1 MQEFESDSPKG
12 LWESIEGRLPASK
25 VGPARSWWGWAAA
38 AGALAVAGA
47 SAFLFFRPISS
58 HEVISVEKAEPVV
71 VFSDVLP
78 DPSEQ
83 IVRLQE
89 AVERVA
95 VSRPKEQQP
104 EKSAA
109 SQKTE
114 ALRESIAVQEAE
126 VTKAAETVQEAETVR
141 TVETVRETEAAKADE
156 TVRAAE
162 AAKVPETV
170 QAAERPEEPEV
181 SSVEDVL
188 SWEEFSQEARVA
200 RKAPHSR
207 VSVGLAA
214 SGAASFSQTALI
226 GGGPLF
232 GVGLDAVS
240 WEDSPKLGLA
250 VVNQGMDIESEQRHK
265 VPVRLT
271 LGVSYAISDRL
282 SVVSGLSHTLLL
294 SEYKEGTQHNY
305 KSGEQRV
312 EYVGVPLNLKYDFY
326 SSTRLDVYAS
336 AGLTLDK
343 CIKANRTDDYFL
355 SGENRLKEVISLGEH
370 PFQLSAG
377 AAFGAEYRI
386 YDSLWLFGECGL
398 AYFFDDRSSLGILYK
413 ERPLNG
419 TFNLGIRV
427 AL

>member
-1 MQEFESDSPKG
+1 MKERWIDDIKVEMQEFESDSPKG

-25 VGPARSWWGWAAA
+25 VAPARSWWGWAVA

-47 SAFLFFRPISS
+47 SAFLFFRPISPQ
-58 HEVISVEKAEPVV
+58 EVILVEKAEPVV
-71 VFSDVLP
+71 ALNDVLP

-83 IVRLQE
+83 IVRSQE
-89 AVERVA
+89 IVEPVA
-95 VSRPKEQQP
+95 VLQPKEAQRP
-104 EKSAA
+104 EKSAV

-114 ALRESIAVQEAE
+114 ALRETTAVQEAE
-126 VTKAAETVQEAETVR
+126 TAQETTSAQ
-141 TVETVRETEAAKADE
+141 ETE
-156 TVRAAE
+156 
-162 AAKVPETV
+162 
-170 QAAERPEEPEV
+170 
-181 SSVEDVL
+181 VL
-188 SWEEFSQEARVA
+188 PWEEFSQETRVA
-200 RKAPHSR
+200 RKTPQNR

-250 VVNQGMDIESEQRHK
+250 VVNQGKDIESELRHK

-271 LGVSYAISDRL
+271 LGVSYAITDRL
-282 SVVSGLSHTLLL
+282 LVVSGLSHTLLL
-294 SEYKEGTQHNY
+294 SEYKEGTQQNY

-312 EYVGVPLNLKYDFY
+312 EYVGVPINLKYDFY

-355 SGENRLKEVISLGEH
+355 SGENRLKELISLGEH

-398 AYFFDDRSSLGILYK
+398 AYFFNDRSSLEILYK

>member
-1 MQEFESDSPKG
+1 MKERWIDDIKAEMQEFESDSPKG

-25 VGPARSWWGWAAA
+25 VAPARSWWGWAAA
-38 AGALAVAGA
+38 AGALAVAGV
-47 SAFLFFRPISS
+47 SAFLFFRPIAPQ
-58 HEVISVEKAEPVV
+58 EVISVEKVEPVVALNDVRPEPSEQIERSPEAVEPVV
-71 VFSDVLP
+71 VSQTKE
-78 DPSEQ
+78 S
-83 IVRLQE
+83 VRPEESVAPRE
-89 AVERVA
+89 AVEPVA
-95 VSRPKEQQP
+95 VSQPKEAQRPEESVVPQEVVEQP
-104 EKSAA
+104 D
-109 SQKTE
+109 
-114 ALRESIAVQEAE
+114 
-126 VTKAAETVQEAETVR
+126 ETVQE
-141 TVETVRETEAAKADE
+141 
-156 TVRAAE
+156 
-162 AAKVPETV
+162 
-170 QAAERPEEPEV
+170 PEV
-181 SSVEDVL
+181 L
-188 SWEEFSQEARVA
+188 PWEEFSQEERVA
-200 RKAPHSR
+200 KKAPQSK

-250 VVNQGMDIESEQRHK
+250 VVNQGKDIESELRHN

-271 LGVSYAISDRL
+271 LGVSYAITDRL

-294 SEYKEGTQHNY
+294 SEYKEGTQQNY

-312 EYVGVPLNLKYDFY
+312 EYVGVPINLKYDFY

-336 AGLTLDK
+336 AGITLDK

-398 AYFFDDRSSLGILYK
+398 AYFFNDRSSLEILYK
-413 ERPLNG
+413 ERPLNA

>member
-1 MQEFESDSPKG
+1 MKERWIDDIKAEMQEFESDSPKG

-25 VGPARSWWGWAAA
+25 VAPTRSWWGWAAA

-47 SAFLFFRPISS
+47 SAFLFFRPISPQ
-58 HEVISVEKAEPVV
+58 EVISVEKAEPVV
-71 VFSDVLP
+71 ALNDVRP

-83 IVRLQE
+83 IVRSQEIVEPVAVSQPKEAQMLEKSVVSQE
-89 AVERVA
+89 AVEPVA
-95 VSRPKEQQP
+95 VSRPEESVVPQEVVEQP
-104 EKSAA
+104 D
-109 SQKTE
+109 
-114 ALRESIAVQEAE
+114 
-126 VTKAAETVQEAETVR
+126 ETVQE
-141 TVETVRETEAAKADE
+141 
-156 TVRAAE
+156 
-162 AAKVPETV
+162 
-170 QAAERPEEPEV
+170 PEV
-181 SSVEDVL
+181 L
-188 SWEEFSQEARVA
+188 PWEEFADEERVA
-200 RKAPHSR
+200 KKAPQSK

-250 VVNQGMDIESEQRHK
+250 VVNQGKDIESELRHK

-271 LGVSYAISDRL
+271 LGVSYAITDRL

-294 SEYKEGTQHNY
+294 SEYKEGTQQNY

-312 EYVGVPLNLKYDFY
+312 EYVGVPINLKYDFY

-398 AYFFDDRSSLGILYK
+398 AYFFNDRSSLEILYK

>member
-1 MQEFESDSPKG
+1 MKERWIDDIKAEMQEFESDSPKG

-25 VGPARSWWGWAAA
+25 VAPTRSWWGWAAA
-38 AGALAVAGA
+38 AGALAVAGV
-47 SAFLFFRPISS
+47 SAFLFFRPISPQ
-58 HEVISVEKAEPVV
+58 EVISVERAESVV
-71 VFSDVLP
+71 ALNDVLP

-89 AVERVA
+89 AVAPVA
-95 VSRPKEQQP
+95 VSQPKEAQRP

-114 ALRESIAVQEAE
+114 ALRETAAVQE
-126 VTKAAETVQEAETVR
+126 TETVQEPEIVQKP
-141 TVETVRETEAAKADE
+141 EA
-156 TVRAAE
+156 
-162 AAKVPETV
+162 V
-170 QAAERPEEPEV
+170 QEPE
-181 SSVEDVL
+181 SL
-188 SWEEFSQEARVA
+188 PWEEFSQEPRVA
-200 RKAPHSR
+200 RKTPQNK

-250 VVNQGMDIESEQRHK
+250 VVNQGKDIESELRHK

-271 LGVSYAISDRL
+271 LGVSYAITDRL

-294 SEYKEGTQHNY
+294 SEYKEGTQQNY

-312 EYVGVPLNLKYDFY
+312 EYVGVPINLKYDFY

-398 AYFFDDRSSLGILYK
+398 AYFFNDRSSLEILYK
-413 ERPLNG
+413 ERPLNA

>member
-1 MQEFESDSPKG
+1 MKERWIDDIKVEMQEFESDSPKG

-25 VGPARSWWGWAAA
+25 VAPTHSWWGWAVA

-47 SAFLFFRPISS
+47 SAFLFFRPISPQ
-58 HEVISVEKAEPVV
+58 EVISVEKAEPVV
-71 VFSDVLP
+71 ALNDVRP

-83 IVRLQE
+83 IVRSQE
-89 AVERVA
+89 IVEPVA
-95 VSRPKEQQP
+95 VLQPKEAQRP
-104 EKSAA
+104 EKSAV

-114 ALRESIAVQEAE
+114 ALRETTAVQE
-126 VTKAAETVQEAETVR
+126 TET
-141 TVETVRETEAAKADE
+141 
-156 TVRAAE
+156 
-162 AAKVPETV
+162 VPETEIV
-170 QAAERPEEPEV
+170 QELEAVQELESLP
-181 SSVEDVL
+181 
-188 SWEEFSQEARVA
+188 WEEFSQETRVA
-200 RKAPHSR
+200 RKTSQNR

-250 VVNQGMDIESEQRHK
+250 VVNQGKDIESELRHK

-271 LGVSYAISDRL
+271 LGVSYAITDRL

-294 SEYKEGTQHNY
+294 SEYKEGTQQNY

-312 EYVGVPLNLKYDFY
+312 EYVGVPINLKYDFY

-398 AYFFDDRSSLGILYK
+398 AYFFNDRSSLEILYK

>member
-1 MQEFESDSPKG
+1 MKERWIDDIKAEMQEFESDSPKG

-25 VGPARSWWGWAAA
+25 VAPARSWWGWGAA
-38 AGALAVAGA
+38 AGALAVAGV
-47 SAFLFFRPISS
+47 SAFFFFRPIAPQ
-58 HEVISVEKAEPVV
+58 EVISVEKVEPVV
-71 VFSDVLP
+71 ALNDVRP
-78 DPSEQ
+78 EPSEQ
-83 IVRLQE
+83 VVRLQE
-89 AVERVA
+89 AVEPVA
-95 VSRPKEQQP
+95 VSRPKEAQRL
-104 EKSAA
+104 EKTAA

-114 ALRESIAVQEAE
+114 ALRETTA
-126 VTKAAETVQEAETVR
+126 VQEAETVP
-141 TVETVRETEAAKADE
+141 ETTAAQETEVSQPDE
-156 TVRAAE
+156 TV
-162 AAKVPETV
+162 
-170 QAAERPEEPEV
+170 QEPEV
-181 SSVEDVL
+181 L
-188 SWEEFSQEARVA
+188 PWEEFSQEERVA
-200 RKAPHSR
+200 KKASQSK

-250 VVNQGMDIESEQRHK
+250 VINQGKDIESELRHK

-271 LGVSYAISDRL
+271 LGVSYAITDRL

-294 SEYKEGTQHNY
+294 SEYKEGTQQNY
-305 KSGEQRV
+305 KSGKQRV

-336 AGLTLDK
+336 AGITLDK

-398 AYFFDDRSSLGILYK
+398 AYFFNDRSSLEILYK

>member
-1 MQEFESDSPKG
+1 MKERWIDDIKAEMQEFESDSPKG

-25 VGPARSWWGWAAA
+25 VAPTRSWWGWAAA
-38 AGALAVAGA
+38 AGALAVAGV
-47 SAFLFFRPISS
+47 SAFLFFRPISPQ
-58 HEVISVEKAEPVV
+58 EVISVERAESVV
-71 VFSDVLP
+71 ALNDVLS

-89 AVERVA
+89 AVAPVA
-95 VSRPKEQQP
+95 VSQPKEAQRP

-114 ALRESIAVQEAE
+114 ALRETAAMQE
-126 VTKAAETVQEAETVR
+126 TETVQE
-141 TVETVRETEAAKADE
+141 TEIVQKP
-156 TVRAAE
+156 E
-162 AAKVPETV
+162 AV
-170 QAAERPEEPEV
+170 QEPE
-181 SSVEDVL
+181 SL
-188 SWEEFSQEARVA
+188 PWEEFSQEPRVA
-200 RKAPHSR
+200 RKTPQNK

-250 VVNQGMDIESEQRHK
+250 VVNQGKDIESELRHK

-271 LGVSYAISDRL
+271 LGVSYAITDRL

-294 SEYKEGTQHNY
+294 SEYKEGTQQNY

-312 EYVGVPLNLKYDFY
+312 EYVGVPINLKYDFY

-398 AYFFDDRSSLGILYK
+398 AYFFNDRSSLEILYK
-413 ERPLNG
+413 ERPLNA

>member
-1 MQEFESDSPKG
+1 MKERWIDDIKAEMQEFESDSPKG

-25 VGPARSWWGWAAA
+25 VAPTRSWWGWAAA
-38 AGALAVAGA
+38 AGALAVAGV
-47 SAFLFFRPISS
+47 SAFLFFRPISPQ
-58 HEVISVEKAEPVV
+58 EVISVERAESVV
-71 VFSDVLP
+71 ALNDVQP

-89 AVERVA
+89 AVAPVA
-95 VSRPKEQQP
+95 VSQPKEAQRP

-109 SQKTE
+109 LQKTE
-114 ALRESIAVQEAE
+114 TLRETAAVQE
-126 VTKAAETVQEAETVR
+126 TETVQETEIVQ
-141 TVETVRETEAAKADE
+141 ETESL
-156 TVRAAE
+156 
-162 AAKVPETV
+162 P
-170 QAAERPEEPEV
+170 
-181 SSVEDVL
+181 
-188 SWEEFSQEARVA
+188 WEEFSQEPRVA
-200 RKAPHSR
+200 RKTPQNK

-250 VVNQGMDIESEQRHK
+250 VVNQGKDIESELRHK

-271 LGVSYAISDRL
+271 LGVSYAITDRL

-294 SEYKEGTQHNY
+294 SEYKEGTQQNY

-312 EYVGVPLNLKYDFY
+312 EYVGVPINLKYDFY

-398 AYFFDDRSSLGILYK
+398 AYFFNDRSSLEILYK
-413 ERPLNG
+413 ERPLNA

>member
-1 MQEFESDSPKG
+1 MKERWIDDIKAEMQEFESDSPKG

-25 VGPARSWWGWAAA
+25 VAPTRSWWGWAAA
-38 AGALAVAGA
+38 AGALAVAGV
-47 SAFLFFRPISS
+47 SAFLFFRPISPQ
-58 HEVISVEKAEPVV
+58 EVISVERAESVV
-71 VFSDVLP
+71 ALNDVLP

-89 AVERVA
+89 AVAPVA
-95 VSRPKEQQP
+95 VSQPKEAQRS

-114 ALRESIAVQEAE
+114 ALSETAAVQEPEIVQKPEA
-126 VTKAAETVQEAETVR
+126 VQE
-141 TVETVRETEAAKADE
+141 
-156 TVRAAE
+156 
-162 AAKVPETV
+162 PESL
-170 QAAERPEEPEV
+170 P
-181 SSVEDVL
+181 
-188 SWEEFSQEARVA
+188 WEEFSQEPRVA
-200 RKAPHSR
+200 RKTPQNK

-250 VVNQGMDIESEQRHK
+250 VVNQGKDIESELRHK

-271 LGVSYAISDRL
+271 LGVSYAITDRL

-294 SEYKEGTQHNY
+294 SEYKEGTQQNY

-312 EYVGVPLNLKYDFY
+312 EYVGVPINLKYDFY

-398 AYFFDDRSSLGILYK
+398 AYFFNDRSSLEILYK
-413 ERPLNG
+413 ERPLNA

>member
-1 MQEFESDSPKG
+1 MKERWIDDIKAEMQEFESDSPKG

-25 VGPARSWWGWAAA
+25 VAPTHSWWGWAAA
-38 AGALAVAGA
+38 AGALAVAGV
-47 SAFLFFRPISS
+47 SAFLFFRPISPQ
-58 HEVISVEKAEPVV
+58 EVISVERAESVV
-71 VFSDVLP
+71 ALNDVLP

-89 AVERVA
+89 AVA
-95 VSRPKEQQP
+95 PVSVSQPQEAQRP

-114 ALRESIAVQEAE
+114 TLSETAAVQEPEIVQKPEA
-126 VTKAAETVQEAETVR
+126 VQE
-141 TVETVRETEAAKADE
+141 
-156 TVRAAE
+156 
-162 AAKVPETV
+162 PESL
-170 QAAERPEEPEV
+170 P
-181 SSVEDVL
+181 
-188 SWEEFSQEARVA
+188 WEEFSQEPRVA
-200 RKAPHSR
+200 RKTPQNK

-250 VVNQGMDIESEQRHK
+250 VVNQGKDIESELRHK

-271 LGVSYAISDRL
+271 LGVSYAITDRL

-294 SEYKEGTQHNY
+294 SEYKEGTQQNY

-312 EYVGVPLNLKYDFY
+312 EYVGVPINLKYDFY

-398 AYFFDDRSSLGILYK
+398 AYFFNDRSSLEILYK
-413 ERPLNG
+413 ERPLNA

>member
-1 MQEFESDSPKG
+1 MKERWIDDIKVEMQEFESDSPKG

-25 VGPARSWWGWAAA
+25 VAPARSWWGWAVA

-47 SAFLFFRPISS
+47 SAFLFFRPISPQ
-58 HEVISVEKAEPVV
+58 EVISVEKAEPVV
-71 VFSDVLP
+71 ALNDVLP

-83 IVRLQE
+83 IVRSQE
-89 AVERVA
+89 IVEPVA
-95 VSRPKEQQP
+95 VSQPKEAQMP
-104 EKSAA
+104 EKSAV

-114 ALRESIAVQEAE
+114 ALRETTAVQEAE
-126 VTKAAETVQEAETVR
+126 TAQETEIVPETETVQEL
-141 TVETVRETEAAKADE
+141 EA
-156 TVRAAE
+156 
-162 AAKVPETV
+162 V
-170 QAAERPEEPEV
+170 QEPE
-181 SSVEDVL
+181 SL
-188 SWEEFSQEARVA
+188 PWEEFSQETRVA
-200 RKAPHSR
+200 RKAPQNR

-250 VVNQGMDIESEQRHK
+250 VVNQGKDIESELRHK

-271 LGVSYAISDRL
+271 LGVSYAITDRL
-282 SVVSGLSHTLLL
+282 SVVSGLLHTLLL
-294 SEYKEGTQHNY
+294 SEYKEGTQQNY

-312 EYVGVPLNLKYDFY
+312 EYVGVPINLKYDFY

-398 AYFFDDRSSLGILYK
+398 AYFFNDRSSLEILYK

>member
-1 MQEFESDSPKG
+1 MKERWIDDIKAEMQEFESDSPKG

-25 VGPARSWWGWAAA
+25 VAPARSWWGWAAA
-38 AGALAVAGA
+38 AGALAVAGV
-47 SAFLFFRPISS
+47 SAFLFFRPINPQ
-58 HEVISVEKAEPVV
+58 EVISVEKVEPVV
-71 VFSDVLP
+71 ALNE
-78 DPSEQ
+78 PSEQ
-83 IVRLQE
+83 VVRSQE
-89 AVERVA
+89 AVEPVA
-95 VSRPKEQQP
+95 VSRPKE
-104 EKSAA
+104 S
-109 SQKTE
+109 
-114 ALRESIAVQEAE
+114 V
-126 VTKAAETVQEAETVR
+126 
-141 TVETVRETEAAKADE
+141 
-156 TVRAAE
+156 
-162 AAKVPETV
+162 
-170 QAAERPEEPEV
+170 RPEEAVVSQDVVTQQEPEAV
-181 SSVEDVL
+181 QKLPWKEFAD
-188 SWEEFSQEARVA
+188 EERVA
-200 RKAPHSR
+200 KKASQSK

-250 VVNQGMDIESEQRHK
+250 VVNQGKDIESELRHK

-271 LGVSYAISDRL
+271 LGVSYAITDRL

-294 SEYKEGTQHNY
+294 SEYKEGTQQNY

-312 EYVGVPLNLKYDFY
+312 EYVGVPINLKYDFY

-398 AYFFDDRSSLGILYK
+398 AYFFNDRSSLEILYK
-413 ERPLNG
+413 ERPLNA

>member
-1 MQEFESDSPKG
+1 MKERWIDDIKAEMQEFESDSPKG

-25 VGPARSWWGWAAA
+25 VAPTRSWWGWAAA
-38 AGALAVAGA
+38 AGALAVAGV
-47 SAFLFFRPISS
+47 SAFLFFRPISPQ
-58 HEVISVEKAEPVV
+58 EVISVERAESVV
-71 VFSDVLP
+71 ALNDVLP

-89 AVERVA
+89 AVVPVA
-95 VSRPKEQQP
+95 VSQPKEAQRP

-114 ALRESIAVQEAE
+114 AIRETAAVQE
-126 VTKAAETVQEAETVR
+126 TETVQEP
-141 TVETVRETEAAKADE
+141 EAVQKP
-156 TVRAAE
+156 E
-162 AAKVPETV
+162 AV
-170 QAAERPEEPEV
+170 QEPE
-181 SSVEDVL
+181 SL
-188 SWEEFSQEARVA
+188 PWEEFSQEPRVA
-200 RKAPHSR
+200 RKTPQNK

-250 VVNQGMDIESEQRHK
+250 VVNQGKDIESELRHK

-271 LGVSYAISDRL
+271 LGVSYAITDRL

-294 SEYKEGTQHNY
+294 SEYKEGTQQNY

-312 EYVGVPLNLKYDFY
+312 EYVGVPINLKYDFY

-398 AYFFDDRSSLGILYK
+398 AYFFNDRSSLEILYK
-413 ERPLNG
+413 ERPLNA

>member
-1 MQEFESDSPKG
+1 MKERWIDDIKVEMQEFESDSPKG

-25 VGPARSWWGWAAA
+25 VAPTRSWWGWAAA

-47 SAFLFFRPISS
+47 SAFLFFRPISPQ
-58 HEVISVEKAEPVV
+58 EVISVEKAEPVV
-71 VFSDVLP
+71 ALNDVRP

-83 IVRLQE
+83 IVRSQE
-89 AVERVA
+89 IVEPVA
-95 VSRPKEQQP
+95 VSQPKEAQRP
-104 EKSAA
+104 EKSAV

-114 ALRESIAVQEAE
+114 ALRETTAVR
-126 VTKAAETVQEAETVR
+126 KLETVQE
-141 TVETVRETEAAKADE
+141 
-156 TVRAAE
+156 
-162 AAKVPETV
+162 PETV
-170 QAAERPEEPEV
+170 QETDTVQEPE
-181 SSVEDVL
+181 SL
-188 SWEEFSQEARVA
+188 PWEEFSQEPRVA
-200 RKAPHSR
+200 KKAPQNR

-250 VVNQGMDIESEQRHK
+250 VVNQGKDIESELRHK

-271 LGVSYAISDRL
+271 LGVSYAITDRL

-294 SEYKEGTQHNY
+294 SEYKEGTQQNY

-312 EYVGVPLNLKYDFY
+312 EYVGVPINLKYDFY

-398 AYFFDDRSSLGILYK
+398 AYFFNDRSSLEILYK
-413 ERPLNG
+413 ERPLNA

>member
-1 MQEFESDSPKG
+1 MKERWIDDIKAEMQEFESDSPKG

-25 VGPARSWWGWAAA
+25 VAPTRSWWGWAAA
-38 AGALAVAGA
+38 AGALAVAGV
-47 SAFLFFRPISS
+47 SAFLFFRPISPQ
-58 HEVISVEKAEPVV
+58 EVISVERAESVV
-71 VFSDVLP
+71 ALNDVQP

-89 AVERVA
+89 AVAPVA
-95 VSRPKEQQP
+95 VSQPKEAQRP

-114 ALRESIAVQEAE
+114 ALSETAAVQEP
-126 VTKAAETVQEAETVR
+126 ETVQET
-141 TVETVRETEAAKADE
+141 
-156 TVRAAE
+156 
-162 AAKVPETV
+162 ETV
-170 QAAERPEEPEV
+170 QEPE
-181 SSVEDVL
+181 SL
-188 SWEEFSQEARVA
+188 PWEEFSQEPRVA
-200 RKAPHSR
+200 RKTPQNK

-250 VVNQGMDIESEQRHK
+250 VVNQGKDIESELRHK

-271 LGVSYAISDRL
+271 LGVSYAITDRL

-294 SEYKEGTQHNY
+294 SEYKEGTQQNY

-312 EYVGVPLNLKYDFY
+312 EYVGVPINLKYDFY

-398 AYFFDDRSSLGILYK
+398 AYFFNDRSSLEILYK
-413 ERPLNG
+413 ERPLNA

>member
-1 MQEFESDSPKG
+1 MKERWIDDIKVEMQEFESDSPKG

-25 VGPARSWWGWAAA
+25 VAPTRSWWGWAAA

-47 SAFLFFRPISS
+47 SAFLFFRPISPQ
-58 HEVISVEKAEPVV
+58 EVISVEKAEPVV
-71 VFSDVLP
+71 ALNDVRP

-83 IVRLQE
+83 IVRSQE
-89 AVERVA
+89 IVEPVA
-95 VSRPKEQQP
+95 VSQPKEAQMP
-104 EKSAA
+104 EKSAV

-114 ALRESIAVQEAE
+114 ALRETTAVQEAE
-126 VTKAAETVQEAETVR
+126 TAQ
-141 TVETVRETEAAKADE
+141 ETE
-156 TVRAAE
+156 T
-162 AAKVPETV
+162 VPET
-170 QAAERPEEPEV
+170 ESLP
-181 SSVEDVL
+181 
-188 SWEEFSQEARVA
+188 WEEFAEEERVA
-200 RKAPHSR
+200 KKAPQSK

-250 VVNQGMDIESEQRHK
+250 VVNQGKDIESELRHK

-271 LGVSYAISDRL
+271 LGLSYAITDRL

-294 SEYKEGTQHNY
+294 SDYKEGTQQNY

-312 EYVGVPLNLKYDFY
+312 EYVGVPINLKYDFY

-398 AYFFDDRSSLGILYK
+398 AYFFNDRSSLEILYK
-413 ERPLNG
+413 ERPLNA

>member
-1 MQEFESDSPKG
+1 MKERWIDDIKAEMQEFESDSPKG

-25 VGPARSWWGWAAA
+25 VAPTRSWWGWAAA
-38 AGALAVAGA
+38 AGALAVAGV
-47 SAFLFFRPISS
+47 SAFLFFRPIGPQD
-58 HEVISVEKAEPVV
+58 VISVEKVEPVV
-71 VFSDVLP
+71 ALNDVRP
-78 DPSEQ
+78 EPSEQ
-83 IVRLQE
+83 VVRSQE
-89 AVERVA
+89 AVEPVA
-95 VSRPKEQQP
+95 VSRPKE
-104 EKSAA
+104 
-109 SQKTE
+109 
-114 ALRESIAVQEAE
+114 AVVPQEAVESVAVSRLKEAQRPEESVVPQE
-126 VTKAAETVQEAETVR
+126 VVEQPDETVQE
-141 TVETVRETEAAKADE
+141 
-156 TVRAAE
+156 
-162 AAKVPETV
+162 
-170 QAAERPEEPEV
+170 PEV
-181 SSVEDVL
+181 L
-188 SWEEFSQEARVA
+188 PWEEFADEERVA
-200 RKAPHSR
+200 KKALQSK

-250 VVNQGMDIESEQRHK
+250 VVNQGKDIESELRHK

-271 LGVSYAISDRL
+271 LGVSYAITDRL

-294 SEYKEGTQHNY
+294 SEYKEGTQQNY

-312 EYVGVPLNLKYDFY
+312 EYVGVPINLKYDFY

-336 AGLTLDK
+336 AGITLDK

-398 AYFFDDRSSLGILYK
+398 AYFFNDRSSLEILYK
-413 ERPLNG
+413 ERPLNA

>member
-1 MQEFESDSPKG
+1 MKERWIDDIKAEMQEFESDSPKG

-25 VGPARSWWGWAAA
+25 VAPTRSWWGWAAA
-38 AGALAVAGA
+38 AGALAVAGV
-47 SAFLFFRPISS
+47 SAFLFFRPISPQ
-58 HEVISVEKAEPVV
+58 EVISVERAESVV
-71 VFSDVLP
+71 ALNDVLP

-89 AVERVA
+89 AVAPVA
-95 VSRPKEQQP
+95 VSQPKEAQRP

-114 ALRESIAVQEAE
+114 ALSETAAVQETEIVQKPEA
-126 VTKAAETVQEAETVR
+126 VQE
-141 TVETVRETEAAKADE
+141 
-156 TVRAAE
+156 
-162 AAKVPETV
+162 PESL
-170 QAAERPEEPEV
+170 P
-181 SSVEDVL
+181 
-188 SWEEFSQEARVA
+188 WEEFSQEPRVA
-200 RKAPHSR
+200 RKTPQNK

-250 VVNQGMDIESEQRHK
+250 VVNQGKDIESELRHK

-271 LGVSYAISDRL
+271 LGVSYAITDRL

-294 SEYKEGTQHNY
+294 SEYKEGTQQNY

-312 EYVGVPLNLKYDFY
+312 EYVGVPINLKYDFY

-398 AYFFDDRSSLGILYK
+398 AYFFNDRSSLEILYK
-413 ERPLNG
+413 ERPLNA

>member
-1 MQEFESDSPKG
+1 MKERWIDDIKAEMQEFESDSPKG

-25 VGPARSWWGWAAA
+25 VAPTRSWWGWAAA
-38 AGALAVAGA
+38 AGALAVAGV
-47 SAFLFFRPISS
+47 SAFLFFRPISPQ
-58 HEVISVEKAEPVV
+58 EVISVERAESVV
-71 VFSDVLP
+71 ALNDVLP

-89 AVERVA
+89 AVAPVA
-95 VSRPKEQQP
+95 VSQPKEAQRP

-114 ALRESIAVQEAE
+114 ALSETAAVQE
-126 VTKAAETVQEAETVR
+126 TETVQELEIVQKP
-141 TVETVRETEAAKADE
+141 EA
-156 TVRAAE
+156 
-162 AAKVPETV
+162 V
-170 QAAERPEEPEV
+170 QEPE
-181 SSVEDVL
+181 L
-188 SWEEFSQEARVA
+188 LPWEEFSQEPRVA
-200 RKAPHSR
+200 RKTPQNK

-250 VVNQGMDIESEQRHK
+250 VVNQGKDIESELRHK

-271 LGVSYAISDRL
+271 LGVSYAITDRL

-294 SEYKEGTQHNY
+294 SEYKEGTQQNY

-312 EYVGVPLNLKYDFY
+312 EYVGVPINLKYDFY

-398 AYFFDDRSSLGILYK
+398 AYFFNDRSSLEILYK
-413 ERPLNG
+413 ERPLNA

>member
-1 MQEFESDSPKG
+1 MKERWIDDIKAEMQEFESDSPKG

-25 VGPARSWWGWAAA
+25 VAPTRSWWGWAAA
-38 AGALAVAGA
+38 AGALAVAGV
-47 SAFLFFRPISS
+47 SAFLFFRPISPQD
-58 HEVISVEKAEPVV
+58 VISVERAESVV
-71 VFSDVLP
+71 ALNDVLS

-89 AVERVA
+89 AVAPVA
-95 VSRPKEQQP
+95 VSQPKEAQRP

-114 ALRESIAVQEAE
+114 ALSETAAVQE
-126 VTKAAETVQEAETVR
+126 TETVQE
-141 TVETVRETEAAKADE
+141 
-156 TVRAAE
+156 
-162 AAKVPETV
+162 PESL
-170 QAAERPEEPEV
+170 P
-181 SSVEDVL
+181 
-188 SWEEFSQEARVA
+188 WEEFSQEPRVA
-200 RKAPHSR
+200 RKTPQNK

-214 SGAASFSQTALI
+214 SGAASFSQTTLI

-250 VVNQGMDIESEQRHK
+250 VVNQGKDIESELRHK

-271 LGVSYAISDRL
+271 LGVSYAITDRL

-294 SEYKEGTQHNY
+294 SEYKEGTQQNY

-312 EYVGVPLNLKYDFY
+312 EYVGVPINLKYDFY

-398 AYFFDDRSSLGILYK
+398 AYFFNDRSSLEILYK
-413 ERPLNG
+413 ERPLNA

>member
-1 MQEFESDSPKG
+1 MKERWIDDIKAEMQEFESDSPKG

-25 VGPARSWWGWAAA
+25 VAPTRSWWGWAAA
-38 AGALAVAGA
+38 AGALAVAGM
-47 SAFLFFRPISS
+47 SAFLFFRPISPQ
-58 HEVISVEKAEPVV
+58 EVISVERAESVV
-71 VFSDVLP
+71 ALNDVLP

-89 AVERVA
+89 AVAPVA
-95 VSRPKEQQP
+95 VSQPKEAQRP

-114 ALRESIAVQEAE
+114 ALSETAAVQEP
-126 VTKAAETVQEAETVR
+126 ETVQET
-141 TVETVRETEAAKADE
+141 
-156 TVRAAE
+156 
-162 AAKVPETV
+162 ETV
-170 QAAERPEEPEV
+170 QEPE
-181 SSVEDVL
+181 SL
-188 SWEEFSQEARVA
+188 PWEEFSQEPRVA
-200 RKAPHSR
+200 RKTPQNK

-250 VVNQGMDIESEQRHK
+250 VVNQGKDIESELRHK

-271 LGVSYAISDRL
+271 LGVSYAITDRL

-294 SEYKEGTQHNY
+294 SEYKEGTQQNY

-312 EYVGVPLNLKYDFY
+312 EYVGVPINLKYDFY

-343 CIKANRTDDYFL
+343 CIKANRTNDYFL

-398 AYFFDDRSSLGILYK
+398 AYFFNDRSSLEILYK
-413 ERPLNG
+413 ERPLNA

>member
-1 MQEFESDSPKG
+1 MKERWIDDIKVEMQEFESDSPKG

-25 VGPARSWWGWAAA
+25 VASTHSWWGWAVA
-38 AGALAVAGA
+38 AGALAVAGV
-47 SAFLFFRPISS
+47 SAFLFFRPISPQD
-58 HEVISVEKAEPVV
+58 VISVEKVEPVV
-71 VFSDVLP
+71 ALNDVRP
-78 DPSEQ
+78 EPSEQ
-83 IVRLQE
+83 IVRSQKAVEPVAVSQPKEAQRLEKSVAPQE
-89 AVERVA
+89 AVEPVA
-95 VSRPKEQQP
+95 VSRPKEAQRPEESVVPQEVVEQP
-104 EKSAA
+104 D
-109 SQKTE
+109 
-114 ALRESIAVQEAE
+114 
-126 VTKAAETVQEAETVR
+126 ETVQE
-141 TVETVRETEAAKADE
+141 
-156 TVRAAE
+156 
-162 AAKVPETV
+162 
-170 QAAERPEEPEV
+170 PEV
-181 SSVEDVL
+181 L
-188 SWEEFSQEARVA
+188 PWEEFSQEERVA
-200 RKAPHSR
+200 KKASQSK

-214 SGAASFSQTALI
+214 SGAASFSHTALI

-250 VVNQGMDIESEQRHK
+250 VVNQGKDIESKLRHK

-271 LGVSYAISDRL
+271 LGVSYAITDRL

-294 SEYKEGTQHNY
+294 SEYKEGTQQNY

-312 EYVGVPLNLKYDFY
+312 EYVGVPINLKYDFY

-336 AGLTLDK
+336 AGITLDK

-398 AYFFDDRSSLGILYK
+398 AYFFNDRSSLDILYK

>member
-1 MQEFESDSPKG
+1 MKERWIDDIKAEMQEFESDSPKG

-25 VGPARSWWGWAAA
+25 VASARSWWGWAAA
-38 AGALAVAGA
+38 AGALAVAGV
-47 SAFLFFRPISS
+47 SAFLFFRPISPQD
-58 HEVISVEKAEPVV
+58 VISVEKVEPVV
-71 VFSDVLP
+71 ALNDVLP
-78 DPSEQ
+78 EPLEQ
-83 IVRLQE
+83 VVQSQE
-89 AVERVA
+89 AVEPVV
-95 VSRPKEQQP
+95 VSRPKEAVVPQEVVEQP
-104 EKSAA
+104 D
-109 SQKTE
+109 
-114 ALRESIAVQEAE
+114 
-126 VTKAAETVQEAETVR
+126 ETVQE
-141 TVETVRETEAAKADE
+141 
-156 TVRAAE
+156 
-162 AAKVPETV
+162 
-170 QAAERPEEPEV
+170 PEV
-181 SSVEDVL
+181 L
-188 SWEEFSQEARVA
+188 PWEEFADEERVA
-200 RKAPHSR
+200 KKAPQSK

-250 VVNQGMDIESEQRHK
+250 VVNQGKDIESELRHK
-265 VPVRLT
+265 VPLRLT
-271 LGVSYAISDRL
+271 LGVSYAITDRL

-294 SEYKEGTQHNY
+294 SEYKEGTQQNY

-312 EYVGVPLNLKYDFY
+312 EYVGVPINLKYDFY

-336 AGLTLDK
+336 AGITLDK

-398 AYFFDDRSSLGILYK
+398 AYFFNDRSSLEILYK

>member
-1 MQEFESDSPKG
+1 MKERWIDDIKAEMQEFESDSPKG

-25 VGPARSWWGWAAA
+25 VAPTRSWWGWAAA
-38 AGALAVAGA
+38 AGALAVAGV
-47 SAFLFFRPISS
+47 SAFLFFRPISPQ
-58 HEVISVEKAEPVV
+58 EVISVERAESVV
-71 VFSDVLP
+71 ALNDVLP

-89 AVERVA
+89 AVAPVA
-95 VSRPKEQQP
+95 VSQPKEAQRP

-114 ALRESIAVQEAE
+114 ALSETAAAQE
-126 VTKAAETVQEAETVR
+126 TETVQE
-141 TVETVRETEAAKADE
+141 TEIVQKP
-156 TVRAAE
+156 E
-162 AAKVPETV
+162 AV
-170 QAAERPEEPEV
+170 QEPE
-181 SSVEDVL
+181 SL
-188 SWEEFSQEARVA
+188 PWEEFSQEPRVA
-200 RKAPHSR
+200 RKTPQNK

-250 VVNQGMDIESEQRHK
+250 VVNQGKDIESELRHK

-271 LGVSYAISDRL
+271 LGVSYAITDRL

-294 SEYKEGTQHNY
+294 SEYKEGTQQNY

-312 EYVGVPLNLKYDFY
+312 EYVGVPINLKYDFY

-398 AYFFDDRSSLGILYK
+398 AYFFNDRSSLEILYK
-413 ERPLNG
+413 ERPLNA

>member
-1 MQEFESDSPKG
+1 MKERWIDDIKAEMQKFESDSPKG
-12 LWESIEGRLPASK
+12 LWESIEGGLPASK
-25 VGPARSWWGWAAA
+25 VAPARSWWGWAAA
-38 AGALAVAGA
+38 AGALAVAGV
-47 SAFLFFRPISS
+47 SAFLFFRPIGPQD
-58 HEVISVEKAEPVV
+58 VISVEKVEPVV
-71 VFSDVLP
+71 ALNDEQP
-78 DPSEQ
+78 EPSEQ
-83 IVRLQE
+83 VVRSQKAVEPIAVSRPKKAQRPEEAVVPQE
-89 AVERVA
+89 AVEPVA
-95 VSRPKEQQP
+95 VSRPKEAVDQQ
-104 EKSAA
+104 
-109 SQKTE
+109 
-114 ALRESIAVQEAE
+114 E
-126 VTKAAETVQEAETVR
+126 VVEQPDETVQEAETV
-141 TVETVRETEAAKADE
+141 
-156 TVRAAE
+156 
-162 AAKVPETV
+162 
-170 QAAERPEEPEV
+170 QEPEV
-181 SSVEDVL
+181 L
-188 SWEEFSQEARVA
+188 PWEEFADEEKVAKKASQS
-200 RKAPHSR
+200 K

-250 VVNQGMDIESEQRHK
+250 VVNQGKDIESELRHK

-271 LGVSYAISDRL
+271 LGVSYAITDRL

-294 SEYKEGTQHNY
+294 SEYKEGIQQNY

-312 EYVGVPLNLKYDFY
+312 EYVGVPINLKYDFY
-326 SSTRLDVYAS
+326 SSTQLDVYAS
-336 AGLTLDK
+336 AGITLDK

-355 SGENRLKEVISLGEH
+355 SGENRLKEVISLGVH

-398 AYFFDDRSSLGILYK
+398 AYFFNDRSSLDILYK
-413 ERPLNG
+413 ERPLNA

>member
-1 MQEFESDSPKG
+1 MKERWIDDIKAEMQEFESDSPKG

-25 VGPARSWWGWAAA
+25 VAPTRSWWGWAAA
-38 AGALAVAGA
+38 AGALAVAGV
-47 SAFLFFRPISS
+47 SAFLFFRPISPQ
-58 HEVISVEKAEPVV
+58 EVIPVERAESVVALN
-71 VFSDVLP
+71 DVLP

-89 AVERVA
+89 AVAPVA
-95 VSRPKEQQP
+95 VSQPKEAQRP

-114 ALRESIAVQEAE
+114 TVQEPEIVQKPEAVQE
-126 VTKAAETVQEAETVR
+126 
-141 TVETVRETEAAKADE
+141 
-156 TVRAAE
+156 
-162 AAKVPETV
+162 PESL
-170 QAAERPEEPEV
+170 P
-181 SSVEDVL
+181 
-188 SWEEFSQEARVA
+188 WEEFSQEPRVA
-200 RKAPHSR
+200 RKTPQNK

-250 VVNQGMDIESEQRHK
+250 VVNQGKDIESELRHK

-271 LGVSYAISDRL
+271 LGVSYAITDRL

-294 SEYKEGTQHNY
+294 SEYKEGTQQNY

-312 EYVGVPLNLKYDFY
+312 EYVGVPINLKYDFY

-355 SGENRLKEVISLGEH
+355 SGENRLKEVISLVEH
-370 PFQLSAG
+370 PIQLSAG
-377 AAFGAEYRI
+377 AAY
-386 YDSLWLFGECGL
+386 S
-398 AYFFDDRSSLGILYK
+398 
-413 ERPLNG
+413 
-419 TFNLGIRV
+419 
-427 AL
+427 

>member
-1 MQEFESDSPKG
+1 MKERWIDDIKAEMQEFESDSPKG

-25 VGPARSWWGWAAA
+25 VAPTRSWWGWAAA
-38 AGALAVAGA
+38 AGALAVAGV
-47 SAFLFFRPISS
+47 SAFLFFRPISPQ
-58 HEVISVEKAEPVV
+58 EVISVERAESVV
-71 VFSDVLP
+71 ALNDVLP

-89 AVERVA
+89 AVAPVA
-95 VSRPKEQQP
+95 VSQPKEAQRP

-109 SQKTE
+109 LQKTE
-114 ALRESIAVQEAE
+114 TLRETAAVQE
-126 VTKAAETVQEAETVR
+126 TETVQEPEIVQKP
-141 TVETVRETEAAKADE
+141 EA
-156 TVRAAE
+156 
-162 AAKVPETV
+162 V
-170 QAAERPEEPEV
+170 QEPE
-181 SSVEDVL
+181 SL
-188 SWEEFSQEARVA
+188 PWEEFSQEPRVA
-200 RKAPHSR
+200 RKTPQNK

-250 VVNQGMDIESEQRHK
+250 VVNQGKDIESELRHK

-271 LGVSYAISDRL
+271 LGVSYAITDRL

-294 SEYKEGTQHNY
+294 SEYKEGTQQNY

-312 EYVGVPLNLKYDFY
+312 EYVGVPINLKYDFY

-398 AYFFDDRSSLGILYK
+398 AYFFNDRSSLEILYK
-413 ERPLNG
+413 ERPLNA

>member
-1 MQEFESDSPKG
+1 MKERWIDDIKAEMQEFESDSPKG

-25 VGPARSWWGWAAA
+25 VAPTRSWWGWAAA
-38 AGALAVAGA
+38 AGALAVAGV
-47 SAFLFFRPISS
+47 SAFLFFRPISPQ
-58 HEVISVEKAEPVV
+58 EVISVERAESVV
-71 VFSDVLP
+71 ALNDVQP

-89 AVERVA
+89 AVAPVA
-95 VSRPKEQQP
+95 VSQPKEAQRP

-114 ALRESIAVQEAE
+114 ALRETAAVQE
-126 VTKAAETVQEAETVR
+126 TETVQEP
-141 TVETVRETEAAKADE
+141 EA
-156 TVRAAE
+156 
-162 AAKVPETV
+162 V
-170 QAAERPEEPEV
+170 QEPE
-181 SSVEDVL
+181 SL
-188 SWEEFSQEARVA
+188 PWEEFSQEPRVA
-200 RKAPHSR
+200 RKTPQNK

-250 VVNQGMDIESEQRHK
+250 VVNQGKDIESELRHK

-271 LGVSYAISDRL
+271 LGVSYAITDRL

-294 SEYKEGTQHNY
+294 SEYKEGTQQNY

-312 EYVGVPLNLKYDFY
+312 EYVGVPINLKYDFY

-355 SGENRLKEVISLGEH
+355 SRENRLKEVISLGEH

-398 AYFFDDRSSLGILYK
+398 AYFFNDRSSLEILYK
-413 ERPLNG
+413 ERPLNA

>member
-1 MQEFESDSPKG
+1 MKERWIDDIKAEMQEFESDSPKG
-12 LWESIEGRLPASK
+12 LWKSIEGRLPASK
-25 VGPARSWWGWAAA
+25 VAPTRSWWGWAAA
-38 AGALAVAGA
+38 AGALAVAGV
-47 SAFLFFRPISS
+47 SAFLFFRPISPQ
-58 HEVISVEKAEPVV
+58 EVISVERAESVV
-71 VFSDVLP
+71 ALNDVLP

-89 AVERVA
+89 AVAPVA
-95 VSRPKEQQP
+95 VSQPKEAQRP

-114 ALRESIAVQEAE
+114 ALRETAAVQE
-126 VTKAAETVQEAETVR
+126 TETVQEPEIVQKP
-141 TVETVRETEAAKADE
+141 EA
-156 TVRAAE
+156 
-162 AAKVPETV
+162 V
-170 QAAERPEEPEV
+170 QEPE
-181 SSVEDVL
+181 SL
-188 SWEEFSQEARVA
+188 PWEEFSQEPRVA
-200 RKAPHSR
+200 RKTPQNK

-250 VVNQGMDIESEQRHK
+250 VVNQGKDIESELRHK

-271 LGVSYAISDRL
+271 LGVSYAITDRL

-294 SEYKEGTQHNY
+294 SEYKEGTQQNY

-312 EYVGVPLNLKYDFY
+312 EYVGVPINLKYDFY

-398 AYFFDDRSSLGILYK
+398 AYFFNDRSSLEILYK
-413 ERPLNG
+413 ERPLNA

>member
-1 MQEFESDSPKG
+1 MKERWIDDIKAEMQEFESDSPKG

-25 VGPARSWWGWAAA
+25 VAPTRSWWGWAAA
-38 AGALAVAGA
+38 AGALAVAGV
-47 SAFLFFRPISS
+47 SAFLFFRPISPQ
-58 HEVISVEKAEPVV
+58 EVISVERAESVV
-71 VFSDVLP
+71 ALNDVLP

-89 AVERVA
+89 AVAPVA
-95 VSRPKEQQP
+95 VSRPKEAQRP

-114 ALRESIAVQEAE
+114 ALRETAAVQE
-126 VTKAAETVQEAETVR
+126 TETVQEP
-141 TVETVRETEAAKADE
+141 EA
-156 TVRAAE
+156 
-162 AAKVPETV
+162 V
-170 QAAERPEEPEV
+170 QEPE
-181 SSVEDVL
+181 SL
-188 SWEEFSQEARVA
+188 PWEEFSQEPRVA
-200 RKAPHSR
+200 RKTPQNK

-250 VVNQGMDIESEQRHK
+250 VVNQGKDIESELRHK

-271 LGVSYAISDRL
+271 LGVSYAITDRL

-294 SEYKEGTQHNY
+294 SEYKEGTQQNY

-312 EYVGVPLNLKYDFY
+312 EYVGVPINLKYDFY

-398 AYFFDDRSSLGILYK
+398 AYFFNDRSSLEILYK
-413 ERPLNG
+413 ERPLNA

>member
-1 MQEFESDSPKG
+1 MKERWIDDIKAEMQEFESDSPKG

-25 VGPARSWWGWAAA
+25 VAPTRSWWGWAAA

-47 SAFLFFRPISS
+47 SAFLFFRPISPQ
-58 HEVISVEKAEPVV
+58 EVISVEKADPVV
-71 VFSDVLP
+71 ALNDVRP

-83 IVRLQE
+83 IVRSQE
-89 AVERVA
+89 IVEPVA
-95 VSRPKEQQP
+95 VSQPKEAQRP

-109 SQKTE
+109 PQKTE
-114 ALRESIAVQEAE
+114 ALRETTAVQETETAQE
-126 VTKAAETVQEAETVR
+126 TETVQE
-141 TVETVRETEAAKADE
+141 
-156 TVRAAE
+156 
-162 AAKVPETV
+162 PESL
-170 QAAERPEEPEV
+170 P
-181 SSVEDVL
+181 
-188 SWEEFSQEARVA
+188 WEEFSQEPRVA
-200 RKAPHSR
+200 RKTPQNR

-214 SGAASFSQTALI
+214 SGTASFSQTALI

-250 VVNQGMDIESEQRHK
+250 VVNQGKDIESELRHK

-271 LGVSYAISDRL
+271 LGVSYAITDRL

-294 SEYKEGTQHNY
+294 SEYKEGTQQNY

-312 EYVGVPLNLKYDFY
+312 EYVGVPINLKYDFY

-398 AYFFDDRSSLGILYK
+398 AYFFNDRSSLEILYK
-413 ERPLNG
+413 ERPLNA

>member
-1 MQEFESDSPKG
+1 MKERWIDDIKAEMQEFESDFPKG

-25 VGPARSWWGWAAA
+25 VAPTRSWWGWAAA

-47 SAFLFFRPISS
+47 SAFLFFRPISPQ
-58 HEVISVEKAEPVV
+58 EVISVEKAEPVV
-71 VFSDVLP
+71 ALNDVRP

-83 IVRLQE
+83 IVRSQE
-89 AVERVA
+89 IVEPVA
-95 VSRPKEQQP
+95 VSQE
-104 EKSAA
+104 
-109 SQKTE
+109 TE
-114 ALRESIAVQEAE
+114 ALREATA
-126 VTKAAETVQEAETVR
+126 VQEAETVQE
-141 TVETVRETEAAKADE
+141 TTSAQETEVSQEVETVQEL
-156 TVRAAE
+156 
-162 AAKVPETV
+162 P
-170 QAAERPEEPEV
+170 
-181 SSVEDVL
+181 
-188 SWEEFSQEARVA
+188 WEEFSQEPRVA
-200 RKAPHSR
+200 RKTPQNR

-250 VVNQGMDIESEQRHK
+250 VVNQGKDIESELRHK

-271 LGVSYAISDRL
+271 LGVSYAITDRL

-294 SEYKEGTQHNY
+294 SEYKEGTQQNY

-312 EYVGVPLNLKYDFY
+312 EYVGVPINLKYDFY

-398 AYFFDDRSSLGILYK
+398 AYFFNDRSSLEILYK

>member
-1 MQEFESDSPKG
+1 MKERWIDDIKAEMQEFESDSPKG

-25 VGPARSWWGWAAA
+25 VAPARSWWGWAAA
-38 AGALAVAGA
+38 AGALAVAGV
-47 SAFLFFRPISS
+47 SAFLFFRPIGPQ
-58 HEVISVEKAEPVV
+58 EVISVEKVEPVV
-71 VFSDVLP
+71 ALNDVRP

-83 IVRLQE
+83 IVRSQEIVELVAVSQPKEAQRLEKSVAPQE
-89 AVERVA
+89 AVEPVA
-95 VSRPKEQQP
+95 VSRPEESMVLQEVVEQP
-104 EKSAA
+104 D
-109 SQKTE
+109 
-114 ALRESIAVQEAE
+114 
-126 VTKAAETVQEAETVR
+126 ETVQE
-141 TVETVRETEAAKADE
+141 VETV
-156 TVRAAE
+156 
-162 AAKVPETV
+162 
-170 QAAERPEEPEV
+170 QEPEV
-181 SSVEDVL
+181 L
-188 SWEEFSQEARVA
+188 PWEVFADEEKVA
-200 RKAPHSR
+200 KKAPQSK

-250 VVNQGMDIESEQRHK
+250 VVNQGKDIESELRHK

-271 LGVSYAISDRL
+271 LGVSYAITDRL

-294 SEYKEGTQHNY
+294 SEYKEGTQQNY

-312 EYVGVPLNLKYDFY
+312 EYVGVPINLKYDFY

-398 AYFFDDRSSLGILYK
+398 AYFFNDRSSLEILYK
-413 ERPLNG
+413 ERPLNA

>member
-1 MQEFESDSPKG
+1 MKERWIDDIKAEMQEFESDSPKG

-25 VGPARSWWGWAAA
+25 VAPTRSWWGWAAA
-38 AGALAVAGA
+38 AGALAVAGV
-47 SAFLFFRPISS
+47 SAFLFFRPISPQ
-58 HEVISVEKAEPVV
+58 EVISVERAESVV
-71 VFSDVLP
+71 ALNDVLS

-89 AVERVA
+89 AVAPVA
-95 VSRPKEQQP
+95 VSQPKEAQRS

-114 ALRESIAVQEAE
+114 ALSETAAVQE
-126 VTKAAETVQEAETVR
+126 TETVQE
-141 TVETVRETEAAKADE
+141 TEIVQKP
-156 TVRAAE
+156 E
-162 AAKVPETV
+162 AV
-170 QAAERPEEPEV
+170 QEPE
-181 SSVEDVL
+181 SL
-188 SWEEFSQEARVA
+188 PWEEFSQEPRVA
-200 RKAPHSR
+200 RKTPQNK

-250 VVNQGMDIESEQRHK
+250 VVNQGKDIESELRHK

-271 LGVSYAISDRL
+271 LGVSYAITDRL

-294 SEYKEGTQHNY
+294 SEYKEGTQQNY

-312 EYVGVPLNLKYDFY
+312 EYVGVPINLKYDFY

-398 AYFFDDRSSLGILYK
+398 AYFFNDRSSLEILYK
-413 ERPLNG
+413 ERPLNA

>member
-1 MQEFESDSPKG
+1 MKERWIDDIKAEMQEFESDSPKG

-25 VGPARSWWGWAAA
+25 VAPTRSWWGWAAA
-38 AGALAVAGA
+38 AGALAVAGV
-47 SAFLFFRPISS
+47 SAFLFFRPISPQ
-58 HEVISVEKAEPVV
+58 EVISVERAESVV
-71 VFSDVLP
+71 ALNDVLP

-89 AVERVA
+89 AVAPVA
-95 VSRPKEQQP
+95 VSQPKEAQRP

-114 ALRESIAVQEAE
+114 ALSETAAVQE
-126 VTKAAETVQEAETVR
+126 TETVQE
-141 TVETVRETEAAKADE
+141 TEIVQKP
-156 TVRAAE
+156 E
-162 AAKVPETV
+162 AV
-170 QAAERPEEPEV
+170 QEPE
-181 SSVEDVL
+181 SL
-188 SWEEFSQEARVA
+188 PWEEFSQEPRVA
-200 RKAPHSR
+200 RKTLQNK

-250 VVNQGMDIESEQRHK
+250 VVNQGKDIESELRHK

-271 LGVSYAISDRL
+271 LGVSYAITDRL

-294 SEYKEGTQHNY
+294 SEYKEGTQQNY

-312 EYVGVPLNLKYDFY
+312 EYVGVPINLKYDFY

-398 AYFFDDRSSLGILYK
+398 AYFFNDRSSLEILYK
-413 ERPLNG
+413 ERPLNA

>member
-1 MQEFESDSPKG
+1 MKERWIDDIKAEMQEFESDSPKG

-25 VGPARSWWGWAAA
+25 VAPTRSWWGWAAA
-38 AGALAVAGA
+38 AGALAVAGV
-47 SAFLFFRPISS
+47 SAFLFFRPISPQ
-58 HEVISVEKAEPVV
+58 EVISVERAESVV
-71 VFSDVLP
+71 ALNDVLP

-89 AVERVA
+89 AVAPVA
-95 VSRPKEQQP
+95 VSQPKEAQRP

-109 SQKTE
+109 LQKTE
-114 ALRESIAVQEAE
+114 TLRETAAVQE
-126 VTKAAETVQEAETVR
+126 TETVQE
-141 TVETVRETEAAKADE
+141 TEIVQKP
-156 TVRAAE
+156 E
-162 AAKVPETV
+162 AV
-170 QAAERPEEPEV
+170 QEPE
-181 SSVEDVL
+181 L
-188 SWEEFSQEARVA
+188 LPWEEFSQEPRVA
-200 RKAPHSR
+200 RKTPQNK

-250 VVNQGMDIESEQRHK
+250 VVNQGKDIESELRHK

-271 LGVSYAISDRL
+271 LGVSYAITDRL

-294 SEYKEGTQHNY
+294 SEYKEGTQQNY

-312 EYVGVPLNLKYDFY
+312 EYVGVPINLKYDFY

-398 AYFFDDRSSLGILYK
+398 AYFFNDRSSLEILYK
-413 ERPLNG
+413 ERPLNA

>member
-1 MQEFESDSPKG
+1 MKERWIDDIKAEMQEFESDSPKG

-25 VGPARSWWGWAAA
+25 VASTRSWWGWAAA

-47 SAFLFFRPISS
+47 SAFLFFRPISPQ
-58 HEVISVEKAEPVV
+58 EVISVERVEPVV
-71 VFSDVLP
+71 ALNDVLP

-89 AVERVA
+89 AVEPVA
-95 VSRPKEQQP
+95 VSRPEKAQRP

-114 ALRESIAVQEAE
+114 ALRETTA
-126 VTKAAETVQEAETVR
+126 VQEAETVQ
-141 TVETVRETEAAKADE
+141 ETE
-156 TVRAAE
+156 
-162 AAKVPETV
+162 
-170 QAAERPEEPEV
+170 
-181 SSVEDVL
+181 VL
-188 SWEEFSQEARVA
+188 PWEEFSQETRVA
-200 RKAPHSR
+200 RKTPQNR

-250 VVNQGMDIESEQRHK
+250 VVNQGKDIESELRHK

-271 LGVSYAISDRL
+271 LGLSYAITDRL

-294 SEYKEGTQHNY
+294 SEYKEGTQRSY

-377 AAFGAEYRI
+377 AALGAEYRI

-398 AYFFDDRSSLGILYK
+398 AYFFNDRSSLEILYK
-413 ERPLNG
+413 ERPLNA

>member
-1 MQEFESDSPKG
+1 MKERWIDDIKAEMQEFESDSPKG

-25 VGPARSWWGWAAA
+25 VAPTRSWWGWAA
-38 AGALAVAGA
+38 AGALAVAGV
-47 SAFLFFRPISS
+47 SAFLFFRPISPQ
-58 HEVISVEKAEPVV
+58 EVISVERAESVV
-71 VFSDVLP
+71 ALNDVLP

-89 AVERVA
+89 AVAPVA
-95 VSRPKEQQP
+95 VSQPKEAQRL

-114 ALRESIAVQEAE
+114 ALSETAAVQE
-126 VTKAAETVQEAETVR
+126 TETVQEPEIVQKP
-141 TVETVRETEAAKADE
+141 EA
-156 TVRAAE
+156 
-162 AAKVPETV
+162 V
-170 QAAERPEEPEV
+170 QEPE
-181 SSVEDVL
+181 SL
-188 SWEEFSQEARVA
+188 PWEEFSQEPRVA
-200 RKAPHSR
+200 RKTPQNK

-250 VVNQGMDIESEQRHK
+250 VVNQGKDIESELRHK

-271 LGVSYAISDRL
+271 LGVSYAITDRL

-294 SEYKEGTQHNY
+294 SEYKEGTQQNY

-312 EYVGVPLNLKYDFY
+312 EYVGVPINLKYDFY

-398 AYFFDDRSSLGILYK
+398 AYFFNDRSSLEILYK
-413 ERPLNG
+413 ERPLNA

>member
-1 MQEFESDSPKG
+1 MKERWIDDIKAEMQEFESDSPKG

-25 VGPARSWWGWAAA
+25 VAPTRSWWGWAAA

-47 SAFLFFRPISS
+47 SAFLFFRPISPQ
-58 HEVISVEKAEPVV
+58 EVISVEKAEPVV
-71 VFSDVLP
+71 ALNDVRP

-83 IVRLQE
+83 IVRSQE
-89 AVERVA
+89 IVEPVA
-95 VSRPKEQQP
+95 V
-104 EKSAA
+104 

-114 ALRESIAVQEAE
+114 ALRETTAVQEAE
-126 VTKAAETVQEAETVR
+126 TAQ
-141 TVETVRETEAAKADE
+141 ETE
-156 TVRAAE
+156 T
-162 AAKVPETV
+162 VPETEIV
-170 QAAERPEEPEV
+170 QELEAVQEPE
-181 SSVEDVL
+181 SL
-188 SWEEFSQEARVA
+188 PWEEFSQETRVA
-200 RKAPHSR
+200 RKTPQNR

-240 WEDSPKLGLA
+240 WEDNPKLGLA
-250 VVNQGMDIESEQRHK
+250 VVNQGKDIESELRHK

-271 LGVSYAISDRL
+271 LGVSYAITDRL

-294 SEYKEGTQHNY
+294 SEYKEGTQQNY

-312 EYVGVPLNLKYDFY
+312 EYVGVPINLKYDFY

-398 AYFFDDRSSLGILYK
+398 AYFFNDRSSLENLYK
-413 ERPLNG
+413 ERPLNA